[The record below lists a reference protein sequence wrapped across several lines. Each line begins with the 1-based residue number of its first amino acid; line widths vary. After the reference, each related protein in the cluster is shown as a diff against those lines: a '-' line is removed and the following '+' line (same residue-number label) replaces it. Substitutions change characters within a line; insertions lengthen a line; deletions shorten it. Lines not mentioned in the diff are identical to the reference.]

1 MILIYPTTSSATS
14 RCVFKNGE
22 IITKDVLKE
31 GLGQKK
37 YQELVDGKILGQ
49 SAFQAEESA
58 FNKFQ
63 MQNNQLKDQ
72 KLEEDEQIESD
83 FDFNLNRADLRK
95 AQLDSINI
103 DPVTKEQRSNQD
115 MINEHF
121 KNRVLIKVSIQLGIK
136 SIPQEYHK
144 TIVDLM
150 RLKQFVGAVGG
161 RPNLAYYFV
170 GVQYPVAYEEQL
182 TGRSRDGGASSTSA
196 QAAQDVKLVYLDPH
210 IVQDGVQNLQKEYL
224 ERDLKGGTLFHCEE
238 ARVVDI
244 SYLDP
249 SISFGYLINSYSEYL
264 EFASQIEEINKD
276 VKEEFRILTIQS
288 EGLE

>member
-1 MILIYPTTSSATS
+1 MGLFDDDKRNQTEHPFSIQNVVEVGLQVHGKLPGEWYGVCNLNEIMKTLHETYNFDSDLSDNFLGNFKVCS
-14 RCVFKNGE
+14 FKNGE

-121 KNRVLIKVSIQLGIK
+121 KNRVLI
-136 SIPQEYHK
+136 
-144 TIVDLM
+144 
-150 RLKQFVGAVGG
+150 
-161 RPNLAYYFV
+161 
-170 GVQYPVAYEEQL
+170 
-182 TGRSRDGGASSTSA
+182 
-196 QAAQDVKLVYLDPH
+196 
-210 IVQDGVQNLQKEYL
+210 
-224 ERDLKGGTLFHCEE
+224 
-238 ARVVDI
+238 
-244 SYLDP
+244 
-249 SISFGYLINSYSEYL
+249 
-264 EFASQIEEINKD
+264 
-276 VKEEFRILTIQS
+276 
-288 EGLE
+288 